1 MYLCVQYFHA
11 RDPHTV
17 TSVYACGDNIED
29 NMEESDDDMPV
40 SHDSSVDDNINENK
54 RLVTDEDLFENDLLD
69 NFLLNVEDSDIHCD
83 GENEFDEEYLFLD
96 EIPTTDASD
105 DAFLV
110 NEVTDYG
117 GTLGETVISGHV
129 VLNQCRTLLT

>member
-1 MYLCVQYFHA
+1 
-11 RDPHTV
+11 
-17 TSVYACGDNIED
+17 
-29 NMEESDDDMPV
+29 MEESDNDISV
-40 SHDSSVDDNINENK
+40 VHDSSVDDDINENR
-54 RLVTDEDLFENDLLD
+54 RLVTDKDLFENDFLD
-69 NFLLNVEDSDIHCD
+69 NFLSNVEDPDIHCD
-83 GENEFDEEYLFLD
+83 GENEVNEEYLFLD